1 MESGLEYRNIFR
13 NNLSINVFCLA
24 LTFFISVPGGVF
36 GLCDDY
42 ISKAEKGDPVAEYK
56 LAECYKANDSVK
68 SAVSFKWFKKAAGQ
82 GLPEAEFE
90 VGECYYNGAG
100 VKKNRK
106 YAFKWYGFAA
116 VKDYS
121 PAYLKLAQCYDKAQG
136 TAKNIKEAV
145 KWYVKAADE
154 ANDAQA
160 QYYLGV
166 YYNDKGDFAR
176 SIKYLTAS
184 ADNGNKKA
192 AELLNGLGTV
202 EPAPVETP
210 PVLST
215 AAVSTAPAVAES
227 SSSVKSSFE

>member
-24 LTFFISVPGGVF
+24 LTLFISVPGGVF

-106 YAFKWYGFAA
+106 YAFK
-116 VKDYS
+116 
-121 PAYLKLAQCYDKAQG
+121 
-136 TAKNIKEAV
+136 
-145 KWYVKAADE
+145 
-154 ANDAQA
+154 
-160 QYYLGV
+160 
-166 YYNDKGDFAR
+166 
-176 SIKYLTAS
+176 
-184 ADNGNKKA
+184 
-192 AELLNGLGTV
+192 
-202 EPAPVETP
+202 
-210 PVLST
+210 
-215 AAVSTAPAVAES
+215 
-227 SSSVKSSFE
+227 